1 MEQAAAAPSP
11 SPAVPTHAAA
21 GEPSGTLASSAETNP
36 AVMHAQDRQVS
47 LDQALDALSNKVR
60 DIEVALIGR
69 IADVDDDRRRTG
81 IEVRRAL
88 DAQRDEIDDDLRR
101 RTLAT
106 TLLILLA
113 LVIAI
118 GAPVFNY
125 MQADATKVEISDQLT
140 GIQEA
145 VARLSEID
153 TAPLDKRLGQLDEAV
168 SRLSGDLN
176 EKVEARQS
184 GVNDLANRLKGLEET
199 LASKTAPPPEPSPD
213 LREDVEALETA
224 DADLAK
230 KVEDLQKAQE
240 RLGKD
245 MLQLRDSLASI
256 LASANLPLE
265 QKSFAPEEGTPS
277 DQPGEGSSANP
288 AETLATV
295 VGSEDG
301 ERDQQSLTT
310 HHKAG
315 DHPTTPA
322 PGDQPEAQPPAPAT
336 GPTLEPP
343 SLGTGTSVAAG
354 DQVAEVEQVQ
364 AEQPFVLEEG
374 RQAVQLITFRDLED
388 VRRFA
393 QREDMPARVY
403 FRIESRGG
411 RPWYAVFYG
420 LYPDATAAATA
431 KADLAAELATLK
443 PIVRPLAAGD
453 QLHFLDRAP

>member
-88 DAQRDEIDDDLRR
+88 DAQRDEIDDLRR